1 MAQHGSNTDASTP
14 SGASVLWSASV
25 PQAGLGE
32 LTASGQQGSTLLQT
46 ISVPSTGSEPPRSL
60 DSIRQLAL
68 PQIAQLL
75 YKAGLLREVILPEGA
90 GAGEAAVD
98 APAVS
103 AARGKRTVAPAVA
116 SGPASATSTS
126 ARWFLDP
133 TTLPPLAFTHLT
145 YDTRQAQP
153 GSLLF
158 VKGRFR
164 EEFFAPALEAGL
176 AGYVAEHPYDV
187 DLPAIIVTDA
197 LAAMSLLAAEFYGH
211 PERELTVVGLT
222 GTKGKTT
229 TAHLMHAVLARATQG
244 RAAMFSSNHLYLDGH
259 SFEPATLTTPESLDT
274 FHMMRQAR
282 DNGMTH
288 LVMEVSSQAYKVGRV
303 WGLHF
308 DVAVFLNISP
318 DHISDIEHPTFE
330 DYFFCK
336 RQLLRNASAV
346 VLNAGSD
353 YAELLA
359 TEARMAGASLT
370 TYGWEAANSPDLTLT
385 STREGFTVR
394 EQGTVL
400 ADSQERPLRLRLAG
414 SFNEENAAAAIAVA
428 RVLGFDDAAA
438 LRAVE
443 EVAVSGRME
452 RVSAPGLTAYIDFA
466 HNYLSTSALLDEV
479 DREFAGRPTWRLLV
493 SGSTGGKAVNRREG
507 IVTAANGRVDAF
519 LFTEDDQDAE
529 PAEAIAA
536 EMASYVSDPGIPVR
550 SVFPRTRAIE
560 EAVAWARE
568 AAGSDRDVVLLLIG
582 KGDQTYNVDRG
593 RKVPFAGDAAVLRE
607 ALAGEED

>member
-1 MAQHGSNTDASTP
+1 MAEESRSMENPTTS
-14 SGASVLWSASV
+14 SASSA
-25 PQAGLGE
+25 Q
-32 LTASGQQGSTLLQT
+32 
-46 ISVPSTGSEPPRSL
+46 
-60 DSIRQLAL
+60 RQLTL
-68 PQIAQLL
+68 PHVAQLL
-75 YKAGLLREVILPEGA
+75 YEAGLLREVILPAQDPNEG
-90 GAGEAAVD
+90 EPSHWLLD
-98 APAVS
+98 
-103 AARGKRTVAPAVA
+103 
-116 SGPASATSTS
+116 PASRRNT
-126 ARWFLDP
+126 
-133 TTLPPLAFTHLT
+133 AFTHLT
-145 YDTRQAQP
+145 YDTRQVQP

-176 AGYVAEHPYDV
+176 AGYLAERPYDLATGSQEGAGG
-187 DLPAIIVTDA
+187 DPSSALTTPIPAIIVTDA

-229 TAHLMHAVLARATQG
+229 TAHFIFEVLAAATNS
-244 RAAMFSSNHLYLDGH
+244 RAAMFSSNHLCLDGH

-274 FHMMRQAR
+274 FRMMRQAR

-359 TEARMAGASLT
+359 TEARMSGASLT
-370 TYGWEAANSPDLTLT
+370 TYGWDSSDVDGAVDAEASAFSLPDSASSPGRVRPNLTL
-385 STREGFTVR
+385 SPAAQGFTIR
-394 EQGTVL
+394 EQGRVL
-400 ADSQERPLRLRLAG
+400 ANSDQNSLSLRLAG
-414 SFNEENAAAAIAVA
+414 RFNEENAAAAIAVA
-428 RVLGFDDAAA
+428 RLLGFDDAA

-443 EVAVSGRME
+443 DVAVSGRME
-452 RVSAPGLTAYIDFA
+452 RVRVPGLTAYIDFA
-466 HNYLSTSALLDEV
+466 HNYLSTSSLLDEV
-479 DREFAGRPTWRLLV
+479 DREFAHRPTWRLLV

-519 LFTEDDQDAE
+519 LFTEDDQDTEAAE
-529 PAEAIAA
+529 SIAA
-536 EMASYVSDPGIPVR
+536 EMASYVTHPDAPVR
-550 SVFPRTRAIE
+550 TVFPRAQAIG
-560 EAVAWARE
+560 EAVTWARE
-568 AAGSDRDVVLLLIG
+568 AAGEQREAIILLIG
-582 KGDQTYNVDRG
+582 KGDQNYNVVNG
-593 RKVPFAGDAAVLRE
+593 TKVPYETDSVVLRR
-607 ALAGEED
+607 ALELDD